1 MNQLIW
7 TFFGVLPILL
17 LVYVGYLAMKNL
29 LPPRMPKEFWEALEQ
44 EQVKRKIEGRKLID
58 VYEI

>member
-7 TFFGVLPILL
+7 AFFGVLPILL
-17 LVYVGYLAMKNL
+17 LVYVGYLAMKNF
-29 LPPRMPKEFWEALEQ
+29 LPPRMPNEFWEALEQ